1 MKKILFIYNPVSG
14 KGAIRSKLSYI
25 VENLST
31 IGVVTVMPT
40 KQQGDATKFVVE
52 NMDNFDTIICSG
64 GDGTLNEVTTGYM
77 KVEKERRKPCGYIPA
92 GTVNDFATSLGISKN
107 INKCVDQILDSSIF
121 PYDIGE
127 FGDRYFNYIAGFGAF
142 TEVAYSTSQSVKN
155 MLGKT
160 AYILEGIKSL
170 TKIKSANVKIITE
183 NKTVEGNYIFGMIC
197 NTFSVGGLLK
207 IDRDDVSLDDGKFEA
222 IFVKKP
228 KNPIELQETLN
239 DTLSGKLNSKHFEY
253 LRSSNFRI
261 ISEEP
266 LNWTLDGEFGG
277 KTDNVEIH
285 NHERAIEFL
294 RPNKGWLKS
303 KENNF

>member
-1 MKKILFIYNPVSG
+1 
-14 KGAIRSKLSYI
+14 
-25 VENLST
+25 
-31 IGVVTVMPT
+31 
-40 KQQGDATKFVVE
+40 
-52 NMDNFDTIICSG
+52 MDNFDTIICSG

-228 KNPIELQETLN
+228 KNPIEFQETLN

-253 LRSSNFRI
+253 FRSSNFKI

-266 LNWTLDGEFGG
+266 INWTLDGEFGG

-294 RPNKGWLKS
+294 RPNKG
-303 KENNF
+303 

>member
-40 KQQGDATKFVVE
+40 KAKGDATKFVVE
-52 NMDNFDTIICSG
+52 NMDNFDNIICSG

-228 KNPIELQETLN
+228 KNPIEFQETLN
-239 DTLSGKLNSKHFEY
+239 DTLSGQLNSKHFEY
-253 LRSSNFRI
+253 FRSSNFKI

-266 LNWTLDGEFGG
+266 INWTLDGEFGG

-294 RPNKGWLKS
+294 RPNKG
-303 KENNF
+303 

>member
-1 MKKILFIYNPVSG
+1 M
-14 KGAIRSKLSYI
+14 
-25 VENLST
+25 
-31 IGVVTVMPT
+31 
-40 KQQGDATKFVVE
+40 
-52 NMDNFDTIICSG
+52 
-64 GDGTLNEVTTGYM
+64 
-77 KVEKERRKPCGYIPA
+77 
-92 GTVNDFATSLGISKN
+92 
-107 INKCVDQILDSSIF
+107 DSSIF

-228 KNPIELQETLN
+228 KNPIEFQETLN

-253 LRSSNFRI
+253 FRSSNFKI

-266 LNWTLDGEFGG
+266 INWTLDGEFGG

-294 RPNKGWLKS
+294 RPNKG
-303 KENNF
+303 

>member
-31 IGVVTVMPT
+31 MGVVTVMPT
-40 KQQGDATKFVVE
+40 KAKGDATIFVVE
-52 NMDNFDTIICSG
+52 NMDNFDIIICSG

-107 INKCVDQILDSSIF
+107 INKCIDQILDSSIF

-142 TEVAYSTSQSVKN
+142 TEVAYSTSQSAKN

-228 KNPIELQETLN
+228 KNPIEFQETLN

-253 LRSSNFRI
+253 FRSSNFKI

-285 NHERAIEFL
+285 NHEKAIEFL

>member
-1 MKKILFIYNPVSG
+1 
-14 KGAIRSKLSYI
+14 
-25 VENLST
+25 
-31 IGVVTVMPT
+31 
-40 KQQGDATKFVVE
+40 
-52 NMDNFDTIICSG
+52 
-64 GDGTLNEVTTGYM
+64 
-77 KVEKERRKPCGYIPA
+77 
-92 GTVNDFATSLGISKN
+92 
-107 INKCVDQILDSSIF
+107 
-121 PYDIGE
+121 
-127 FGDRYFNYIAGFGAF
+127 
-142 TEVAYSTSQSVKN
+142 
-155 MLGKT
+155 
-160 AYILEGIKSL
+160 
-170 TKIKSANVKIITE
+170 
-183 NKTVEGNYIFGMIC
+183 MIC

-253 LRSSNFRI
+253 FRSSNFKI

-294 RPNKGWLKS
+294 RPNKG
-303 KENNF
+303 